1 LSKWVAALPA
11 QKWGMIIS
19 SDGRGN
25 SMTQS
30 NGDDDDVIVIDID
43 VWGIPLAYLLPK
55 DVTMYKIRN
64 FESSVVVVVVAVVGV
79 AEE

>member
-1 LSKWVAALPA
+1 
-11 QKWGMIIS
+11 MIIS

-30 NGDDDDVIVIDID
+30 NGDDDNVIVINID
-43 VWGIPLAYLLPK
+43 VWGIPLAYLLPE

-64 FESSVVVVVVAVVGV
+64 FESSVVVVVVVGV
-79 AEE
+79 AEERQ